1 MGEMQINIVV
11 GEGLGPPAVAINLNI
26 LLRDVEG
33 AVPYGFERLQI
44 RCRRRILNDFVVVG
58 DVSLRLRLPR
68 RPVNERFEPN
78 IAGGASND

>member
-1 MGEMQINIVV
+1 MQFIGVFETYTVV
-11 GEGLGPPAVAINLNI
+11 GEGLGPPAVAINLNL

-58 DVSLRLRLPR
+58 D
-68 RPVNERFEPN
+68 
-78 IAGGASND
+78 GALDVP